1 MEVKEILNELEVNM
15 ENLEKDGYHFS
26 FIKIKDALKEIEEL
40 KKRKCSN
47 CKFWMQNENDKYNNH
62 PNWRECKN
70 EKSPTTYFQDCEHTF
85 YCNKWESN

>member
-1 MEVKEILNELEVNM
+1 MKAIEILNELEVNM

-26 FIKIKDALKEIEEL
+26 FNKIKDALKEIEKL
-40 KKRKCSN
+40 KKRKCGN
-47 CKFWMQNENDKYNNH
+47 CKFWLQNE
-62 PNWRECKN
+62 N